1 MNIPQGTSMDYKN
14 FTPTYSY
21 RHIHILEDEMN
32 LGADEYW
39 TSKILQTHLKIKK
52 LYGVMY
58 DEMSNPVNVGSM
70 DYELLDKVIDLKSK
84 VGMWVI
90 ERTDNPR
97 SGDYRRRNL
106 ITDSEW
112 ETNYHYDSFEGIHYS
127 VWVSG
132 EGIMIVLPSKETIE
146 WLNMLAYLYCVSN
159 KETV

>member
-1 MNIPQGTSMDYKN
+1 MDYKN
-14 FTPTYSY
+14 FTPTYSH
-21 RHIHILEDEMN
+21 RFIPTDKMN
-32 LGADEYW
+32 MDADEYW
-39 TSKILQTHLKIKK
+39 TPKALQTQLKIEK
-52 LYGVMY
+52 LYNVMFENRSSV
-58 DEMSNPVNVGSM
+58 D
-70 DYELLDKVIDLKSK
+70 LLNQVWVLKSK

-106 ITDSEW
+106 ITNSEW
-112 ETNYHYDSFEGIHYS
+112 ETNYRYDSFEGIHYS
-127 VWVSG
+127 VWVNG